1 MAPFRLLLRPDE
13 EVLVDIRPHWSF
25 LWGPLVVALVA
36 VGLAIALDVSLPDTR
51 ISVHWAEGIVA
62 AAGSVW
68 LVVRFARWRRTGVVL
83 TTERLID
90 QWGAGRRNRV
100 EIPYDAI
107 EQVVVDQGLLR
118 SLAGTGTI
126 EVLVWGE
133 GPLHRI
139 EDARKPVVLARII
152 TRRLGPAPT
161 WVEGPAA

>member
-1 MAPFRLLLRPDE
+1 VAPFRLLLRPTE

-25 LWGPLVVALVA
+25 LWGPLVLALTALAVGISLDVALPHTSVGAHWVEGA
-36 VGLAIALDVSLPDTR
+36 V
-51 ISVHWAEGIVA
+51 VA
-62 AAGSVW
+62 AGCVW
-68 LVVRFARWRRTGVVL
+68 LVLRVARWRRTGLVL

-90 QWGAGRRNRV
+90 QWGAGRRSRV
-100 EIPYDAI
+100 EIPYDVI

-152 TRRLGPAPT
+152 TRRLGPP
-161 WVEGPAA
+161 PASA